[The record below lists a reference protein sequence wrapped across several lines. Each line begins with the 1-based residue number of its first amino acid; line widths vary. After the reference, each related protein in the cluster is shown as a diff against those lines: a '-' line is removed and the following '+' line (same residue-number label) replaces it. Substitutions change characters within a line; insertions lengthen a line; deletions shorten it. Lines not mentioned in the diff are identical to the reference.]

1 MLDPIDSTIVPQ
13 NASIPILAVAEIIQ
27 SDIQTE

>member
-1 MLDPIDSTIVPQ
+1 MLDPIDSPIVPQ
-13 NASIPILAVAEIIQ
+13 NTSIAILAVAEIIQ